1 MFGRG
6 HGISTIAAYF
16 DFESIGRRMW
26 VSMSAK
32 RSDALSVKVLWD
44 CTPFGQVHKK
54 KLPQKNFV
62 PYFKFWSTKLSA
74 PVEHPT
80 SPARQHSH
88 PSQRQ
93 CGLRPSKPFYF
104 CWCGPVGNS
113 SGNFALL
120 CAAWYKKRGKGTR
133 DSPSLFKACHVFRN
147 LTQNTK
153 RKNGRT

>member
-1 MFGRG
+1 MGFRQPLHILIWSRLDGECG
-6 HGISTIAAYF
+6 CPC
-16 DFESIGRRMW
+16 RRKE
-26 VSMSAK
+26 V
-32 RSDALSVKVLWD
+32 
-44 CTPFGQVHKK
+44 TPFRSTSCGAVPHLVKCTKK
-54 KLPQKNFV
+54 SYSKKNFV

-120 CAAWYKKRGKGTR
+120 CAAWYKKRGKR
-133 DSPSLFKACHVFRN
+133 DEGFPLFIQGLPCLSKPYAKHK
-147 LTQNTK
+147 TQKWTYIAP
-153 RKNGRT
+153 